1 MYLNEDLS
9 DEQILITPRYTRV
22 APSTVAAAF
31 HGKPEKRRIN
41 PPQLLFRIS
50 TLPDDRVFHG
60 VWWFS
65 HDIFQWLMQ
74 ESGGDRKAFVKLA
87 RIHLAVKLGWSSGMR
102 HIYVIQLTQPVY
114 AWVGP
119 ARAQQETTAHLKHVK
134 WPGGAEQIY
143 LPNLASKEYRLASDH
158 ARLIETYAVLVDYDP
173 REDPEPL
180 ET

>member
-9 DEQILITPRYTRV
+9 DDQVLITPRYRRV
-22 APSTVAAAF
+22 APSGVAAAF
-31 HGKPEKRRIN
+31 HGKPDKKRLD
-41 PPQLLFRIS
+41 PPCRLFRIS

-65 HDIFQWLMQ
+65 QEVFQWLMQ
-74 ESGGDRKAFVKLA
+74 ESGGNRMALVKLA
-87 RIHLAVKLGWSSGMR
+87 RMHLAVKFGWSSGMR
-102 HIYVIQLTQPVY
+102 HIYVIELTRPVY

-119 ARAQQETTAHLKHVK
+119 ARAQKETAAHLKHVR
-134 WPGGAEQIY
+134 WPGGAEQIF

-158 ARLIETYAVLVDYDP
+158 ARLIETYSVLVDYDP
-173 REDPEPL
+173 REDPLPL